1 MKEVLRE
8 LDALLDRL
16 GDATVEQPPRDAI
29 DEILHEPLRKTTV
42 SPLRDHEAVRRF
54 RQEVTDGLIRL
65 DTARQLIGL
74 IRLAIENFKP

>member
-1 MKEVLRE
+1 MKEVLNE

-16 GDATVEQPPRDAI
+16 GDVPADQPPGDAI
-29 DEILHEPLRKTTV
+29 DEILSDAPRKTAVT
-42 SPLRDHEAVRRF
+42 PLRDHETVKRF

-74 IRLAIENFKP
+74 IRLAIETYKP